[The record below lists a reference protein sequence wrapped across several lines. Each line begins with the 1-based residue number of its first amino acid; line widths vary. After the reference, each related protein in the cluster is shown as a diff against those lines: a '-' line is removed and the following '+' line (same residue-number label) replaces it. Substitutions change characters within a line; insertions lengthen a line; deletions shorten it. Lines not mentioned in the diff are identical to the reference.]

1 MKTFNFDR
9 STYSPIKLTI
19 EEAIKYGIDPAQDE
33 ARGVLKTVLGSWP
46 AVSYKALCISSTF
59 GAHSFVESTT
69 IYGVRTMHNIRSA
82 GYGIEGRVS
91 IGGKKYT
98 AFDSSIT
105 VEVEGKS
112 INVAVIFARVK
123 DQKITW

>member
-1 MKTFNFDR
+1 MKKFTFDR
-9 STYSPIKLTI
+9 NNYSPIKLTI
-19 EEAIKYGIDPAQDE
+19 EEAIKYGIDPEQDE
-33 ARGVLKTVLGSWP
+33 TRGKLTTILGGWP
-46 AVSYKALCISSTF
+46 AVSYKALCISSIF
-59 GAHSFVESTT
+59 GAHSFVEETT
-69 IYGVRTMHNIRSA
+69 IYGVRTMQSIKSA

-112 INVAVIFARVK
+112 IEVAVIFARVK
-123 DQKITW
+123 DQKITC